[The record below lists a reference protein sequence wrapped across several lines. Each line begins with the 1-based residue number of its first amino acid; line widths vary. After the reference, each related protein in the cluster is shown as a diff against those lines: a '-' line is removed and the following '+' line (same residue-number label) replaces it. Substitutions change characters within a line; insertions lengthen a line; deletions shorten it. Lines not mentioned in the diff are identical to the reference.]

1 MELLFLLS
9 PIWRQTNFNTGNK
22 MALTER
28 TEIDQIQVVGGWNI
42 QVRQAT
48 TIERDGQFVSNSFHR
63 WVLTPDMDISDQEQ
77 KVKDI
82 ANTAW
87 TPEVR
92 QAYETFKA
100 EQAARMTP

>member
-1 MELLFLLS
+1 
-9 PIWRQTNFNTGNK
+9 

-28 TEIDQIQVVGGWNI
+28 TEIDKIEVVNDWNI

-48 TIERDGQFVSNSFHR
+48 TIERDGEFVSNSFHR

-77 KVKDI
+77 KVQDI
-82 ANTAW
+82 CNVAW
-87 TPEVR
+87 TTEVR

-100 EQAARMTP
+100 EQANKLGA

>member
-1 MELLFLLS
+1 
-9 PIWRQTNFNTGNK
+9 
-22 MALTER
+22 MAITES
-28 TEIDQIQVVGGWNI
+28 TSIDQIEIVADWNI

-48 TIERDGQFVSNSFHR
+48 VIEKDGVQVARSFHR
-63 WVLTPDMDISDQEQ
+63 WVLNPDMDISSQEQ

-82 ANTAW
+82 ANAAW

-100 EQAARMTP
+100 EQANRLGAK

>member
-1 MELLFLLS
+1 
-9 PIWRQTNFNTGNK
+9 

-28 TEIDQIQVVGGWNI
+28 TNIDQIEIVRDWNI

-48 TIERDGQFVSNSFHR
+48 IIERDGEFVSRTFHR

-82 ANTAW
+82 ANAAW
-87 TPEVR
+87 TPEVKA
-92 QAYETFKA
+92 AYEAFKV
-100 EQAARMTP
+100 EQAQRLNNV

>member
-1 MELLFLLS
+1 
-9 PIWRQTNFNTGNK
+9 
-22 MALTER
+22 MALTES
-28 TEIDQIQVVGGWNI
+28 TKIDQIEVVRDFFV

-48 TIERDGQFVSNSFHR
+48 IIERDGEFVSRTFHR
-63 WVLTPDMDISDQEQ
+63 WVLTPDSDISDQEQ

-82 ANTAW
+82 CNAAW

-100 EQAARMTP
+100 EQAARLNP

>member
-1 MELLFLLS
+1 
-9 PIWRQTNFNTGNK
+9 
-22 MALTER
+22 MALTESSK
-28 TEIDQIQVVGGWNI
+28 IDQIEIVGDWNI
-42 QVRQAT
+42 QVRRCT

-82 ANTAW
+82 ANAAW
-87 TPEVR
+87 TPKVR

-100 EQAARMTP
+100 EQANRLGA

>member
-1 MELLFLLS
+1 
-9 PIWRQTNFNTGNK
+9 

-28 TEIDQIQVVGGWNI
+28 TEIDQIEIVQQWNI

-48 TIERDGQFVSNSFHR
+48 IIERDGDFVSRTFHR
-63 WVLTPDMDISDQEQ
+63 WVLTPDSNISDQEQ
-77 KVKDI
+77 KVQDI
-82 ANTAW
+82 ANAAW

-100 EQAARMTP
+100 EQANRLGV

>member
-1 MELLFLLS
+1 
-9 PIWRQTNFNTGNK
+9 
-22 MALTER
+22 MALTEQ
-28 TEIDQIQVVGGWNI
+28 TQIDRIEVVEHGII

-48 TIERDGQFVSNSFHR
+48 IIERDGEFVSRTFHR

-82 ANTAW
+82 ANAAW

-92 QAYETFKA
+92 QAYETFK
-100 EQAARMTP
+100 QAQRML

>member
-1 MELLFLLS
+1 
-9 PIWRQTNFNTGNK
+9 
-22 MALTER
+22 MALTEN
-28 TEIDQIQVVGGWNI
+28 TSIDQIEIVANWNI

-48 TIERDGQFVSNSFHR
+48 IIERDGEFVSRTFHR

-82 ANTAW
+82 ANAAW

-100 EQAARMTP
+100 EQAARLPN